1 MAHHALDN
9 SGCKRLRISSL
20 VCDMSAE
27 QDKYVLFASGS
38 DLVDELRSKGFHTN
52 MWETMLTSAFNEVSA
67 PVDALHTVI
76 GLLRKK
82 LDALQGGP
90 APAAPSPPAAP
101 PANSAPAVNS
111 VDPAA
116 SHPLSLA
123 APPPQEPAAL
133 SMPPFKRRRTSCTD
147 GSRQHPPHQRK
158 TLDPAFLPAFTQF
171 ALEYGQTQYKRLG
184 SLTGVIDTAVFNAFK
199 TERPEIPTP
208 IQMHHYFNRGEW
220 IQAVTTGNS
229 SAFSARRQKTPVLTA
244 STIEEK
250 IVILPDLAPVCTWC
264 AQWLIAAEPG
274 DRRWRNLHHAHET
287 ARLRAVEEAASTKSL
302 LSPEF
307 TLPLDFRRTSA
318 GLSLKLLLRFAAVPS
333 ARNQGLQGIVRSIC

>member
-1 MAHHALDN
+1 MPAVFASSPRLLELQCLTICRKFYALSEAVQRSAGPAIMAHHALDN

-116 SHPLSLA
+116 SLPLSLA
-123 APPPQEPAAL
+123 APPPPEPADL
-133 SMPPFKRRRTSCTD
+133 
-147 GSRQHPPHQRK
+147 HQ
-158 TLDPAFLPAFTQF
+158 
-171 ALEYGQTQYKRLG
+171 
-184 SLTGVIDTAVFNAFK
+184 
-199 TERPEIPTP
+199 
-208 IQMHHYFNRGEW
+208 
-220 IQAVTTGNS
+220 
-229 SAFSARRQKTPVLTA
+229 
-244 STIEEK
+244 
-250 IVILPDLAPVCTWC
+250 
-264 AQWLIAAEPG
+264 
-274 DRRWRNLHHAHET
+274 
-287 ARLRAVEEAASTKSL
+287 
-302 LSPEF
+302 
-307 TLPLDFRRTSA
+307 
-318 GLSLKLLLRFAAVPS
+318 
-333 ARNQGLQGIVRSIC
+333 